1 MIINVNQE
9 RIHLYVKGSFLPKDK
24 KAIAIVGSRVASEK
38 GKGLAYKYAFDLA
51 KRRITIVSGMA
62 YGIDSVAHKGALDAG
77 GRTIAVLGSGLNVIY
92 PPENKD
98 LAREIVKSG
107 ALVSE
112 FPPNTQPYPKN
123 FLARNRIVTGLSKAV
138 LIIEGAKR
146 SGTLSTASWAADQGK
161 EVFVIPGSPATD
173 FLIENGASIPKS
185 PQDIINYLNLSY

>member
-9 RIHLYVKGSFLPKDK
+9 RIHLYVKGSFLPSDK
-24 KAIAIVGSRVASEK
+24 KAVAIVGSRVASEK
-38 GKGLAYKYAFDLA
+38 GKGFAYKYAFDLA
-51 KRRITIVSGMA
+51 KRGITIVSGMA

-77 GRTIAVLGSGLNVIY
+77 GRTIGVLGSGLNVIY

-107 ALVSE
+107 ALMSE
-112 FPPNTQPYPKN
+112 FPPSTQPHPKN
-123 FLARNRIVTGLSKAV
+123 FLARNRIVTGLSKVV

-161 EVFVIPGSPATD
+161 EVFVIPGSPATN